1 MLIREFLSDEGGA
14 TAIEYG
20 LLAAILS
27 LAMVF
32 GATLTGDETRDM
44 FIFVGNTIRDALA

>member
-1 MLIREFLSDEGGA
+1 MLIRDFLRDETGA

-32 GATLTGDETRDM
+32 GTTLTGAEVRDM
-44 FIFVGNTIRDALA
+44 FVFVGNTIRDALA